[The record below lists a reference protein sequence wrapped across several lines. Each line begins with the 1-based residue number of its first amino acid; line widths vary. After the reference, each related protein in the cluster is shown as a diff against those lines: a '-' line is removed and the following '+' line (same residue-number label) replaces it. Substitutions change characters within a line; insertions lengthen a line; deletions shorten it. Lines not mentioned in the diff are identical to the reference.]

1 MTYHSPIWLPPKPSR
16 AERPIPK
23 KSSDHFLGEL
33 TFGEELGQGQVL
45 TFESLLEHNVAL
57 IAIYTP
63 GVIDIRE
70 QVEVKF
76 LKANNDMGTHWVD
89 FVTTEKGGRRT
100 AILVKPRRFA
110 EALSFR
116 DEAARVRAAASP
128 LIADRLV
135 IATERTLSGGN
146 LKRAEQYHASRFA
159 QPALDR
165 LVREVVGNF
174 GGPATIREFLAFA
187 GVGPDGFHATI
198 RLVRFG
204 ILMAPTPGVLTMNS
218 VVHRGVIP

>member
-1 MTYHSPIWLPPKPSR
+1 MSYHSTFWLPPKPSR

-23 KSSDHFLGEL
+23 KSSNHFLGEL

-45 TFESLLEHNVAL
+45 TFESFLEHNVAL
-57 IAIYTP
+57 VAIYTP

-70 QVEVKF
+70 QVKVRYV
-76 LKANNDMGTHWVD
+76 KANNDVGTHWVD

-110 EALSFR
+110 QTLSFR

-135 IATERTLSGGN
+135 IATERTLLGGK
-146 LKRAEQYHASRFA
+146 LERAEQYHASRFA
-159 QPALDR
+159 QPSLDR
-165 LVREVVGNF
+165 GVREVVGNF
-174 GGPATIREFLAFA
+174 GGPATIRDFLAYA
-187 GVGPDGFHATI
+187 GLGPDGFHAVI

-204 ILMAPTPGVLTMNS
+204 ILVAPKPGILTMSS
-218 VVHRGVIP
+218 VVHRGDAA